1 MRKMFFREGEAEQS
15 SRIGEVDEMV
25 RNEMWAKFREG
36 KQRET
41 APWLILSAWLNRF
54 VCNEMIMKPFWFMG
68 GYVPRSYERADLV
81 LDRIATDLHSG
92 KHDEHASGF
101 KD

>member
-1 MRKMFFREGEAEQS
+1 
-15 SRIGEVDEMV
+15 
-25 RNEMWAKFREG
+25 
-36 KQRET
+36 
-41 APWLILSAWLNRF
+41 
-54 VCNEMIMKPFWFMG
+54 MKPFWLMG
-68 GYVPRSYERADLV
+68 GYVPGAYERADLV